1 MHELGFGEKLIV
13 NEAEHVLTF
22 RSIRQK

>member
-22 RSIRQK
+22 RSIR